1 MNAAVPRS
9 RALHFPGP
17 TTSALATVS
26 TSAGEEILEY
36 FDEELCSADPLQF
49 PNYGGQLARL
59 EGNESV
65 RTGRTATHVFVNAN
79 FSVLGGSM
87 GVVHGER
94 VVRAFDRATQW
105 GMPVVIRSASGGA
118 RMQEGMLALIQMA
131 RTAAASERH
140 RQAGHAQIAWL
151 GDPTTGGVYASYASL
166 ATVKAAASEA
176 YLGFGGP
183 RVLEAFGEQVDHSHS
198 GNFALVH
205 GLIDATVPTEDAEAW
220 IAERLGARSVGD
232 RARVQDVAF
241 DSPRG
246 RTLVAKP
253 SAESSPDPWEI
264 VRSARAES
272 HPTGIEVAQRVATRW
287 SEHEFSDPVFRCADA
302 EVGGVAAVL
311 LATDRRSGS
320 GRPTPQSYR
329 AAQRALQ
336 RAGERGVPF
345 LSFVDMPGAD
355 PSAASE
361 NGGIAREI
369 AQTFANMMTMA
380 VPTISVCVG
389 EGGSGGALAIACGD
403 QFACCADAFFS
414 VIAPEGAAAILDRDR
429 AQAPARARDLR
440 LTAHDL
446 LELGI
451 ADAVLPSAG
460 ELTAEDIA
468 ELVALAEVGQR
479 GDRWDRASVQ
489 ALRSTS

>member
-1 MNAAVPRS
+1 M
-9 RALHFPGP
+9 
-17 TTSALATVS
+17 S

-36 FDEELCSADPLQF
+36 FDEDLCSADPLQF
-49 PNYGGQLARL
+49 PSYRGQLDLL

-140 RQAGHAQIAWL
+140 CQAGNAQIAWL

-166 ATVKAAASEA
+166 AMVKASAAEA

-198 GNFALVH
+198 GHFALVH
-205 GLIDATVPTEDAEAW
+205 GLIDATIPTEDAEAW
-220 IAERLGARSVGD
+220 IAERLGALPAGD
-232 RARVQDVAF
+232 REPMLEVAF
-241 DSPRG
+241 DQPHG
-246 RTLVAKP
+246 RTLVVTPKI
-253 SAESSPDPWEI
+253 ESSPDPWEI
-264 VRSARAES
+264 VRAARAES
-272 HPTGIEVAQRVATRW
+272 HPTGIEVAQRAVARW

-302 EVGGVAAVL
+302 EVGGIAAVV

-329 AAQRALQ
+329 AAQRAMQ
-336 RAGERGVPF
+336 RACERGVPF

-361 NGGIAREI
+361 NRGIAREI
-369 AQTFANMMTMA
+369 ARTFANMMTME

-403 QFACCADAFFS
+403 QFACCDDAFFS

-429 AQAPARARDLR
+429 NQAPARARDLR
-440 LTAHDL
+440 LAALDL
-446 LELGI
+446 HELGV

-460 ELTAEDIA
+460 VLTAEDIA
-468 ELVALAEVGQR
+468 QLLALAEVGQR
-479 GDRWDRASVQ
+479 RYRWDRASVQ